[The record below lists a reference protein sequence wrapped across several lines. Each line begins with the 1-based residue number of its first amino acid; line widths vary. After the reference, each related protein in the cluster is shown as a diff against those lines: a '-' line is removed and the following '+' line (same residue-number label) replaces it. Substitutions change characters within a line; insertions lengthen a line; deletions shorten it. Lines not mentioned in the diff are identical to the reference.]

1 VRTRIPPTQWNKGL
15 RVSAAERQKIT
26 ADGAGR
32 GKVGNDLAPA
42 GGRAVLTQTLSP
54 WAKLVRSSGAGF
66 GGNLHHFIAL
76 SSTLRRLQS
85 CHVES
90 KIMKAEP
97 SAPSSIGS
105 FLIIGLWFGIVTG
118 LIEAAG
124 LLLFQRINW
133 ARWGAIMHV
142 SREILWVSPIV
153 DLILFLALA
162 IAVFVVSRFFKR
174 IPAFRV
180 LIFLLVF
187 LSAYN
192 FLTVP
197 DRLYHI
203 ASLLLGLGIAV
214 SVTRWIGER
223 EAASLRFWKRSTP
236 WAVALLLVVFAGIQG
251 GKYLHEKR
259 MVAKLPAAAAGSPNV
274 LVIVVDTLRADHVS
288 SYGYARP
295 TTPEIDVLAK
305 QGTLFENAISTCS
318 WSLPSHVSLL
328 TGRHVFEH
336 GVGNVEPMPLFGQNG
351 SNFRGFPTLGEELER
366 SGYRTGAFSANRVY
380 FSHSLGFGRGFIH
393 FEDYFNSASDAF
405 VRTLFGR
412 EFARIYLARSDKSL
426 VRRTLRGLGFTAILD
441 RDTEGWGSHGGARS
455 VRKRASAVNEE
466 TLRWIDSDSD
476 RQRPFFAFLNYIDV
490 HNPYGPPATSPKP
503 AWDTGSSVDQYDA
516 GVNYA
521 DDNIGQ
527 LMRELEKRG
536 LANNTLVII
545 TSDHGESLGDHGL
558 TYHGAALYWELIHV
572 PLIVWYPGHVPA
584 GLRITQPVTNAA
596 IPAAVM
602 DLLGSN
608 RQTFPGPPLS
618 AFWKTREVTKNW
630 PDPLSE
636 LPQTEIITR
645 EDRVVEGKIPIAT
658 NGGMKS
664 LVTPGWHLIVHQ
676 KLGEQLYDWEH
687 DPGESTNR
695 AADSANRSIGV
706 RLAEEMSART
716 KPQH

>member
-1 VRTRIPPTQWNKGL
+1 MNKTESRQGRHAMRHDADMRVHDPGLDLTRFRPGL
-15 RVSAAERQKIT
+15 
-26 ADGAGR
+26 
-32 GKVGNDLAPA
+32 
-42 GGRAVLTQTLSP
+42 
-54 WAKLVRSSGAGF
+54 KLVRSCGTGF
-66 GGNLHHFIAL
+66 GGGLHDVPAL
-76 SSTLRRLQS
+76 SSTRRQLQS
-85 CHVES
+85 LTVQS
-90 KIMKAEP
+90 KNISAEP
-97 SAPSSIGS
+97 SASSS
-105 FLIIGLWFGIVTG
+105 PAPLLTVGLWFGIVTG

-142 SREILWVSPIV
+142 SREILWISPIV
-153 DLILFLALA
+153 DLILFLGLA
-162 IAVFVVSRFFKR
+162 MGVFVISRLFQR

-180 LIFLLVF
+180 LIFLLTA
-187 LSAYN
+187 LSAYD

-203 ASLLLGLGIAV
+203 ASLLLALGIAV
-214 SVTRWIGER
+214 SVTRWIGVR

-236 WAVALLLVVFAGIQG
+236 WIAALLLLVFAGIQG
-251 GKYLHEKR
+251 GRYLHEKS
-259 MVAKLPAAAAGSPNV
+259 MVAKLPAATLGSPNV

-295 TTPEIDVLAK
+295 TTPEIDALAK

-328 TGRHVFEH
+328 TGRYVFEH

-351 SNFRGFPTLGEELER
+351 SNFRGFPTVAEELER
-366 SGYRTGAFSANRVY
+366 NGYRTGAFSANRVY

-412 EFARIYLARSDKSL
+412 EFARIYLSRSDKSL
-426 VRRTLRGLGFTAILD
+426 VRRTLRGVGFNAILD

-455 VRKRASAVNEE
+455 VRKRASVVNEE
-466 TLRWIDSDSD
+466 TLRWIDSD

-490 HNPYGPPATSPKP
+490 HNPYGPPASSPKP
-503 AWDTGSSVDQYDA
+503 VWDTGSSIDQYDA
-516 GVNYA
+516 GVKYA
-521 DDNIGQ
+521 DANIGQ
-527 LMRELEKRG
+527 LMRELERRG
-536 LANNTLVII
+536 LANNTLVVI
-545 TSDHGESLGDHGL
+545 TSDHGESLGNHGL

-572 PLIVWYPGHVPA
+572 PLIVWYPGHVPS
-584 GLRITQPVTNAA
+584 GLRVSQPVTNSA
-596 IPAAVM
+596 IPVTIM
-602 DLLGSN
+602 DLLSSN

-618 AFWKTREVTKNW
+618 AFWKTREVPRNW

-636 LPQTEIITR
+636 LPQTEIITP
-645 EDRVVEGKIPIAT
+645 EDRVVEGMIPIAT

-676 KLGEQLYDWEH
+676 KLGEQLYDWVH

-695 AADSANRSIGV
+695 VAEPRNYSIRV
-706 RLAEEMSART
+706 SLAEEMSART
-716 KPQH
+716 KPSH

>member
-1 VRTRIPPTQWNKGL
+1 LHFFT
-15 RVSAAERQKIT
+15 VSHLSFGVL
-26 ADGAGR
+26 D
-32 GKVGNDLAPA
+32 PSS
-42 GGRAVLTQTLSP
+42 RALNYNPV
-54 WAKLVRSSGAGF
+54 
-66 GGNLHHFIAL
+66 I
-76 SSTLRRLQS
+76 
-85 CHVES
+85 VES
-90 KIMKAEP
+90 KNP
-97 SAPSSIGS
+97 SASSLGS
-105 FLIIGLWFGIVTG
+105 LLMIGLWFGIVTG
-118 LIEAAG
+118 LVEAAG
-124 LLLFQRINW
+124 LLLFQRVNW

-142 SREILWVSPIV
+142 SREIFWISPIV
-153 DLILFLALA
+153 DLILFLGVALG
-162 IAVFVVSRFFKR
+162 VFVLSRLFKR
-174 IPAFRV
+174 IRAFRV
-180 LIFLLVF
+180 LIFLMVF
-187 LSAYN
+187 LSAYD

-203 ASLLLGLGIAV
+203 AALLLGLGIAV

-223 EAASLRFWKRSTP
+223 EAAALRFWKRSAP
-236 WAVALLLVVFAGIQG
+236 WVVVLLLIAFTGIQG
-251 GKYLHEKR
+251 GKYLHEKS
-259 MVAKLPAAAAGSPNV
+259 MVARLPAAAAGSPNV

-288 SYGYARP
+288 SYGYARL
-295 TTPEIDVLAK
+295 TTPAIDALAS
-305 QGTLFENAISTCS
+305 QGTVFENAISTCS

-328 TGRHVFEH
+328 TGRYVFEH
-336 GVGNVEPMPLFGQNG
+336 GAGNVEPMSLFGKNG
-351 SNFRGFPTLGEELER
+351 SNFGGFPTLGEELER

-393 FEDYFNSASDAF
+393 FEDYFNSTSDAF

-426 VRRTLRGLGFTAILD
+426 VRRTLRAMGFTAILD

-466 TLRWIDSDSD
+466 TLRWIDSD
-476 RQRPFFAFLNYIDV
+476 RQKPFFAFLNYIDV

-503 AWDTGSSVDQYDA
+503 AWDAGSSIDQYDA
-516 GVNYA
+516 GVKYD

-527 LMRELEKRG
+527 LMRELEQRG
-536 LANNTLVII
+536 LASNTLVVI

-572 PLIVWYPGHVPA
+572 PLIVRYPGHVPA
-584 GLRITQPVTNAA
+584 GLRVSQPVTNAA
-596 IPAAVM
+596 IPSTVM
-602 DLLGSN
+602 DLLSSN

-618 AFWKTREVTKNW
+618 AFWKNREVTTNW

-636 LPQTEIITR
+636 LPQTEIITP

-687 DPGESTNR
+687 DPGESKDR
-695 AADSANRSIGV
+695 VADPANHSISV
-706 RLAEEMSART
+706 RLAEEISART
-716 KPQH
+716 KASH

>member
-1 VRTRIPPTQWNKGL
+1 VNIRVARTPRLRASFSSPCHRGLKSAGQVGHPPL
-15 RVSAAERQKIT
+15 RT
-26 ADGAGR
+26 D
-32 GKVGNDLAPA
+32 
-42 GGRAVLTQTLSP
+42 
-54 WAKLVRSSGAGF
+54 
-66 GGNLHHFIAL
+66 
-76 SSTLRRLQS
+76 RRLGYNPVT
-85 CHVES
+85 VES
-90 KIMKAEP
+90 PKIDTKV
-97 SAPSSIGS
+97 SAPSSPGS
-105 FLIIGLWFGIVTG
+105 FLTIALWFGIVAG
-118 LIEAAG
+118 LTEAAG
-124 LLLFQRINW
+124 FLLFQRINW

-142 SREILWVSPIV
+142 SREILWISPIV
-153 DLILFLALA
+153 DLILFLGLA
-162 IAVFVVSRFFKR
+162 TGVFVVSRLFKR

-180 LIFLLVF
+180 LIFLLIF
-187 LSAYN
+187 LSAYD

-223 EAASLRFWKRSTP
+223 EASSLRFWKRSTP
-236 WAVALLLVVFAGIQG
+236 WAVVLLLFIFAGIQG
-251 GKYLHEKR
+251 GKSLHEKS
-259 MVAKLPAAAAGSPNV
+259 MVAKLPAAAPGSPNV

-295 TTPEIDVLAK
+295 TTPEIDALAE
-305 QGTLFENAISTCS
+305 QGTVFENAISTCS

-328 TGRHVFEH
+328 TGRYVFEH
-336 GVGNVEPMPLFGQNG
+336 GVGNVEPMPWFGENG
-351 SNFRGFPTLGEELER
+351 SNFRGFPTLGEELKR
-366 SGYRTGAFSANRVY
+366 NGYRTGAFSANRVY

-426 VRRTLRGLGFTAILD
+426 VRRTLRSLGFTAILD

-466 TLRWIDSDSD
+466 TLRWIDSDRD
-476 RQRPFFAFLNYIDV
+476 RQRPFFAFLNYIDA
-490 HNPYGPPATSPKP
+490 HNPYGPPASSPKP
-503 AWDTGSSVDQYDA
+503 AWDTGSSIDQYDA
-516 GVNYA
+516 GVKYA

-527 LMRELEKRG
+527 LMRELERRG
-536 LANNTLVII
+536 LANNTLVVI

-572 PLIVWYPGHVPA
+572 PLIVWSPGHVPA

-596 IPAAVM
+596 IPATVM
-602 DLLGSN
+602 DLLASN
-608 RQTFPGPPLS
+608 RETFPGPPLS
-618 AFWKTREVTKNW
+618 ALWKSRDAAANW

-636 LPQTEIITR
+636 LPQTEIITP

-676 KLGEQLYDWEH
+676 KLGEQLYDWVH

-695 AADSANRSIGV
+695 IAGPGDHSIRV
-706 RLAEEMSART
+706 SLAEEMSART
-716 KPQH
+716 KPSQ

>member
-1 VRTRIPPTQWNKGL
+1 MLGCTSRKG
-15 RVSAAERQKIT
+15 
-26 ADGAGR
+26 
-32 GKVGNDLAPA
+32 
-42 GGRAVLTQTLSP
+42 
-54 WAKLVRSSGAGF
+54 
-66 GGNLHHFIAL
+66 
-76 SSTLRRLQS
+76 RLQNPHVEGISFSVKKQVS
-85 CHVES
+85 CQGMAFGRDAFVEGFDFRADRRNLFSDVDHLSRALNYNPVIVES
-90 KIMKAEP
+90 KNP
-97 SAPSSIGS
+97 SASSLGS
-105 FLIIGLWFGIVTG
+105 LLMIGLWFGVVTG
-118 LIEAAG
+118 LVEAAG
-124 LLLFQRINW
+124 LLLFQRVNW

-142 SREILWVSPIV
+142 SREIFWISPIV
-153 DLILFLALA
+153 DMILFLALA
-162 IAVFVVSRFFKR
+162 VAVFVLSRLFKR

-180 LIFLLVF
+180 LIFLMVF
-187 LSAYN
+187 LSAYD

-203 ASLLLGLGIAV
+203 ASLLLAVGIAV

-223 EAASLRFWKRSTP
+223 EAAALQFWKRSTP
-236 WAVALLLVVFAGIQG
+236 WVVVLLLTVFAGIQG
-251 GKYLHEKR
+251 GKYLHEKS

-295 TTPEIDVLAK
+295 TTPAIDALAS
-305 QGTLFENAISTCS
+305 QGTVFENAISTCS

-328 TGRHVFEH
+328 TGRYVFEH
-336 GVGNVEPMPLFGQNG
+336 GVGNVEPMPLFGKNG
-351 SNFRGFPTLGEELER
+351 SNFGGFPTLGEELER

-393 FEDYFNSASDAF
+393 FEDYFNSTSDAF

-426 VRRTLRGLGFTAILD
+426 VRRTLRAMGFTAILD

-466 TLRWIDSDSD
+466 TLRWIDSD
-476 RQRPFFAFLNYIDV
+476 RQKPFFAFLNYIDV

-503 AWDTGSSVDQYDA
+503 SWDAGSSIDQYDA
-516 GVNYA
+516 GVKYA

-536 LANNTLVII
+536 LASNTLVVI

-572 PLIVWYPGHVPA
+572 PLIVRYPGHVPA
-584 GLRITQPVTNAA
+584 GLRVSQPVTNAA
-596 IPAAVM
+596 IPSTVM
-602 DLLGSN
+602 DLLSSN

-618 AFWKTREVTKNW
+618 AFWKNRGVTTNW

-636 LPQTEIITR
+636 LPQTEIITP

-687 DPGESTNR
+687 DPGESKDR
-695 AADSANRSIGV
+695 VADPANHSISV
-706 RLAEEMSART
+706 RLAEEISART
-716 KPQH
+716 KASH